1 MEIPIRI
8 EPITLRSVLAF
19 ATLTSAASAEPPRA
33 SLVVTRDDGSRDCPD
48 AAGFAERVRLI
59 AGTSMVDAA
68 TSEARDTWIQV
79 ELMRAFGGYRAV
91 ISLQGRRHGKRIIDD
106 VGPGCSSLA
115 DAIAITLVML
125 LDPELERAPEQPPAA
140 PEFAAAPPVP
150 KSAPRKNA
158 EPVTQQ
164 AAQPPHWVAGAEVA
178 AGLSFSVLEG
188 SAPFA
193 EGGARLQFERW
204 ISFGAGGGFVF
215 SDRARFG
222 SGSIELE
229 LGYVYLR
236 ACAAA
241 LSSPRARVEFCL
253 EPMLGSLTGAGNEYT
268 EIHTKNVL
276 WPAAAG
282 VIAVYGPFAAH
293 AFWSLRVLALAP
305 LVKNQG
311 FSIIEAGVRKPAF
324 ELPAAGGMLSVG
336 VRADL

>member
-8 EPITLRSVLAF
+8 ELVTLLWGLAF
-19 ATLTSAASAEPPRA
+19 ATVTSAASAEPPRA
-33 SLVVTRDDGSRDCPD
+33 SLVVTRDDGARDCPD

-68 TSEARDTWIQV
+68 TSEARNTWIQV
-79 ELMRAFGGYRAV
+79 ELTRAFGGYRAV
-91 ISLQGRRHGKRIIDD
+91 ISLQGRRHGKRTIDD

-125 LDPELERAPEQPPAA
+125 LDPELERAAEP
-140 PEFAAAPPVP
+140 PPVP
-150 KSAPRKNA
+150 VAAASSAPASAPRQVEK
-158 EPVTQQ
+158 PVLRQ
-164 AAQPPHWVAGAEVA
+164 ASQPAHLVVGAEFA

-193 EGGARLQFERW
+193 DGGARLQVGRW
-204 ISFGAGGGFVF
+204 VSFGAGGGFVF

-222 SGSIELE
+222 SGSVDLE
-229 LGYVYLR
+229 LGFVYLR

-241 LSSPRARVEFCL
+241 VSSPRARIELCL
-253 EPMLGSLTGAGNEYT
+253 EPMLGSLTGAGNGYAA
-268 EIHTKNVL
+268 IHTKSVL

-282 VIAVYGPFAAH
+282 VIQLYGPFAPN

-305 LVKNQG
+305 LVKDQG
-311 FSIIEAGVRKPAF
+311 FSVVQAGVRTPAF